1 MWNMAMHVIDPDEP
15 DKHQGEQGER
25 SKRLT
30 STVQLHWKEKYMC

>member
-1 MWNMAMHVIDPDEP
+1 MAMHVIDPHEP

-30 STVQLHWKEKYMC
+30 PIVHLH